1 MTPGGLMIG
10 LQGPELTADER
21 ELLQHPRVAGAIL
34 FQRNIGEWEQLRAL
48 VGDIRSLSTP
58 GLVAVDQEGGR
69 VQRIGAPCTRLPPVR
84 RLGEWHDRDPAAAE
98 AGAGQLGWLMS
109 AELRTAGI
117 DLSFA
122 PVLDLDRGISA
133 VIGDRAFHG
142 DPDAVAALGGAWSR
156 GMRAAGMASCGKHFP
171 GHGAVTA
178 DSHTDLP
185 VDHRPELELRGADM
199 AVFERLI
206 DEDALTAIMTAH
218 VVYPHVD
225 NQPATFSPTWIHRT
239 LREEMNF
246 RGVVVGDD
254 LGMEAAAS
262 VGDLVARAESAVH
275 AGCDL
280 VMLCNE
286 LDGIGKVLDALGA
299 EVPDVTAERLQRLR
313 GGTPAAPD
321 LAALQEHPDWRRARE
336 LAESFD

>member
-98 AGAGQLGWLMS
+98 AGAGQLGWLMA

-275 AGCDL
+275 TGCDL

>member
-98 AGAGQLGWLMS
+98 AGAGQLGWLMA

-299 EVPDVTAERLQRLR
+299 EVPDLTAERLQRLR

-321 LAALQEHPDWRRARE
+321 LAALQEHPDWRRALE